1 MSEDKQVL
9 FVRHFTR
16 LFGGHIRFW
25 HYWQHV
31 KKLRGF
37 EPVLLFKG
45 AFDRQDN
52 PWRKEKRITELDWK
66 QIDVVVLGD
75 VYWNMVGAVPPH
87 IPIVN
92 LIQGTQHS
100 VPPRSKFL
108 PRRAIRICMSSQIR
122 DIVKSRSNGPI
133 YVVNPSVD
141 TPIVQ
146 GGKRDIS
153 VLVIGHKRKPLA
165 CKIGL
170 AIPKA
175 KILTKLVPRQDLFKL
190 MQRSQVVVGL
200 PKHREGF
207 YLPAL
212 EAMCSGALVVCPDCV
227 GNRELCTNDHNCL
240 QPTYTAGA
248 IIEMIK
254 QALTLPIAH
263 RRRLVAGGFE
273 TARRN
278 RPAREYRQFVA
289 ILKKAEKLWR
299 D

>member
-1 MSEDKQVL
+1 MENKQVL

-52 PWRKEKRITELDWK
+52 PWRKEKRIKELDWK
-66 QIDVVVLGD
+66 KIDIVVLGD
-75 VYWNMVGAVPPH
+75 VFWNMVSPVPPH

-122 DIVKSRSNGPI
+122 DIVNSRSNGPMF
-133 YVVNPSVD
+133 VVNPSVD
-141 TPIVQ
+141 TPIVK
-146 GGKRDIS
+146 GGKRNIP

-165 CKIGL
+165 RKIGL

-175 KILTKLVPRQDLFKL
+175 KVLTKMLPRKDFVGL
-190 MQRSQVVVGL
+190 MRRAQIVVGL
-200 PKHREGF
+200 PKRREGF

-212 EAMCSGALVVCPDCV
+212 EAMCSGALVICPDCV
-227 GNRELCTNDHNCL
+227 GNRELCTHDYNCL
-240 QPTYTAGA
+240 QPVYTAGS
-248 IIEMIK
+248 IIESIK
-254 QALTLPIAH
+254 EALALLPA
-263 RRRLVAGGFE
+263 RRQRLVAGGLE
-273 TARRN
+273 TAKAN
-278 RPAREYRQFVA
+278 RPAREYRQFTA
-289 ILKKAEKLWR
+289 ILKKAEKLWKV
-299 D
+299 